1 MAARSGLQNSNWLT
15 DIALEVWP
23 QDVKPFEDLLF
34 MLARR
39 RIFTARQ
46 TIEAAAKQK
55 RTL

>member
-15 DIALEVWP
+15 IALEVWA
-23 QDVKPFEDLLF
+23 QDFKPFEDLLF

-46 TIEAAAKQK
+46 TLEAAAKQK
-55 RTL
+55 RIL